1 MWNGELSSSAD
12 YGRLTIYLTA
22 SADGTSP
29 IRATL
34 QNGTTGFADQSLA
47 ASTFTTASVAD
58 GNWHH
63 YAISFLSQSSGIKTF
78 FYVDGDLNN
87 EQTIGSAGIDE
98 LSGRLNAYVGALQ
111 ASPSGSAAAQ
121 YAGKLSGSID
131 EFRFWKTR
139 RTSKQINLNWYRP
152 VDGGANTEDNN
163 TSLGCYFKFNEGV
176 TGTSLDS
183 TVLDYSGRLTN
194 GSWTGYASGARS
206 TDSCFVSAGVLSEEP
221 ADPIIYSNHPSVV
234 ALQSEMQTSGSE
246 YDQVNSTLLYDK
258 LPGFMRDD
266 DEANGLNIKNLY
278 QIISSYFDTIYAQT
292 KVLPE
297 ITNKNYLSS
306 STKPLPFANRL
317 LESRGFETSELF
329 VDTEI
334 LEFYGDNDYENKK
347 FEDNVNDIKNLI
359 YHNIYNNLDYIY
371 KTKGSEKSFRN
382 LLRCFGIDDELVK
395 FNVYTDGGTHYF
407 NDNFKD
413 TSITAKYINHND
425 PSYFGASVYQ
435 TSSANNS
442 LSYISGSGAEKLEKY
457 NAFTFEVDT
466 IIPEKLPAT
475 DPAFFDTRFPVSFNW
490 WFSSSNRLR
499 I

>member
-1 MWNGELSSSAD
+1 MMLDKNRTQNFRVNPVDGTTIEFWLKKDEFIPSSTEKEVILDLWNSETSSSAD
-12 YGRLTIYLTA
+12 YGRLTIYLSA
-22 SADGTSP
+22 SSDGTSP
-29 IRATL
+29 FRATL

-47 ASTFTTASVAD
+47 ASSFTTASVAD

-63 YAISFLSQSSGIKTF
+63 YAVSFLSQSSGIKTF

-152 VDGGANTEDNN
+152 VDGGSNTEDNN

-221 ADPIIYSNHPSVV
+221 ADPIIYNNHPSVV
-234 ALQSEMQTSGSE
+234 ALQNEMQTSGSE

-258 LPGFMRDD
+258 LPGFMRDE
-266 DEANGLNIKNLY
+266 DEENELDIKNLY
-278 QIISSYFDTIYAQT
+278 QIISSYFRY
-292 KVLPE
+292 
-297 ITNKNYLSS
+297 YLRS
-306 STKPLPFANRL
+306 
-317 LESRGFETSELF
+317 
-329 VDTEI
+329 D
-334 LEFYGDNDYENKK
+334 
-347 FEDNVNDIKNLI
+347 
-359 YHNIYNNLDYIY
+359 
-371 KTKGSEKSFRN
+371 
-382 LLRCFGIDDELVK
+382 
-395 FNVYTDGGTHYF
+395 
-407 NDNFKD
+407 
-413 TSITAKYINHND
+413 
-425 PSYFGASVYQ
+425 
-435 TSSANNS
+435 
-442 LSYISGSGAEKLEKY
+442 
-457 NAFTFEVDT
+457 
-466 IIPEKLPAT
+466 
-475 DPAFFDTRFPVSFNW
+475 
-490 WFSSSNRLR
+490 
-499 I
+499 